1 VPRARVVLTP
11 RGWGLLAGGFL
22 ALLLGALAV
31 SPLILLIGVVVSVFA
46 GAEVVVFAVATR
58 WLAPDALAVR
68 RYENTSQLPVDGLGT
83 MAVELDRGPG
93 AGAYVEVFDRPPEA
107 LSPVVGSPRLATWW
121 SPGRAI
127 RLAYAYHAER
137 RGAYEIGPVI
147 VVAHDPVG
155 LAFRIATLDSRW
167 PVEAVPQAAYWR
179 GDLTERLRSAP
190 LGQVLVDLRGRGS
203 EFRSLREYQASDDF
217 RTIVWKRSTFERLYV
232 RESESENRNE
242 VALLLDSSRSM
253 AVGLPGGD
261 ALDRAVDA
269 AVLVARY
276 AFSQGDHVALLVH
289 SDQPQAFVPLGRGID
304 HSVAIDR
311 ALAAATCTGGAF
323 RFGSAL
329 QLLGDRLSRPTA
341 IFAFTALDS
350 DPPAEVVARLRSV
363 GHRLY
368 VFAPEVKA
376 QFPPLA
382 DPFEARVIDF
392 SSVPERVRQARA
404 VEAVRAR
411 GIPIAT
417 YGRAGLPDLVASQF
431 AQLRVGSGGG

>member
-46 GAEVVVFAVATR
+46 GGEVVVFAFATR
-58 WLAPDALAVR
+58 WVAPDALSVR
-68 RYENTSQLPVDGLGT
+68 RYENSSQLAVDGLGT
-83 MAVELDRGPG
+83 MALEIERGPG
-93 AGAYVEVFDRPPEA
+93 PGAYVEVFDRTPEP
-107 LSPVVGSPRLATWW
+107 LRPVVGTPRLATWW
-121 SPGRAI
+121 ASGRPV
-127 RLAYAYHAER
+127 RLAYAYRADR

-147 VVAHDPVG
+147 VVAHDPIG
-155 LAFRIATLDSRW
+155 LAFRIATLEGRW

-179 GDLTERLRSAP
+179 ADLTERLRSAP

-203 EFRSLREYQASDDF
+203 EFRSLREYEASDDF

-242 VALLLDSSRSM
+242 IALLLDTSRAM

-261 ALDRAVDA
+261 ALDQAVDA
-269 AVLVARY
+269 ALLIARY
-276 AFSQGDHVALLVH
+276 AFSQGDHVALLLH
-289 SDQPQAFVPLGRGID
+289 SDQPQVFLPLGRRID
-304 HSVAIDR
+304 HSVSIDR
-311 ALAAATCTGGAF
+311 ALAAATCTGTTF

-341 IFAFTALDS
+341 IFAFTALGS
-350 DPPAEVVARLRSV
+350 EPPIEVVARLRSA
-363 GHRLY
+363 GHRLF
-368 VFAPEVKA
+368 VFVPDPIA
-376 QFPPLA
+376 QFPPLP
-382 DPFEARVIDF
+382 DPFHASVVEF
-392 SSVPERVRQARA
+392 SSVPERARQMRA
-404 VEAVRAR
+404 VEIARAR
-411 GIPIAT
+411 GIPTST

-431 AQLRVGSGGG
+431 AQLRAGAAGG